1 VSDERAAP
9 MYCPYCGDEDLRPHE
24 DTPNALAEA
33 DSDRLP
39 RRGAWECRSCTR
51 VFSVKFVGLLA
62 RHAAAGAG
70 ASVGAG
76 AAVGAGTASG
86 AAASGVGAAR

>member
-1 VSDERAAP
+1 

-24 DTPNALAEA
+24 EALNAFAGV
-33 DSDRLP
+33 DSDNLP
-39 RRGAWECRSCTR
+39 PAPEHNLHRRGTWECRSCTR

-70 ASVGAG
+70 TAAASGAG
-76 AAVGAGTASG
+76 AA
-86 AAASGVGAAR
+86 R